1 MEFQAHLPKR
11 AGLVAVMGV
20 LLLCAACA
28 KPGAEMATR
37 NQTGLDQ
44 ARLNHA
50 VTQAKAMRS
59 AGQRVW
65 CVPFARNATGI
76 DIRGNAETWWD
87 QAAGTYHRGHE
98 PALGAVMAFAGTR
111 ALPMGHV
118 AVVSQIVSDR
128 EIRVDHANWLRNQ
141 VSLGMSVIDVS
152 DAGDWSRV
160 RVESTPGNY
169 GKVYVIDGYI
179 YGGDQAL

>member
-1 MEFQAHLPKR
+1 
-11 AGLVAVMGV
+11 
-20 LLLCAACA
+20 
-28 KPGAEMATR
+28 
-37 NQTGLDQ
+37 
-44 ARLNHA
+44 
-50 VTQAKAMRS
+50 
-59 AGQRVW
+59 
-65 CVPFARNATGI
+65 
-76 DIRGNAETWWD
+76 
-87 QAAGTYHRGHE
+87 
-98 PALGAVMAFAGTR
+98 MAFAGTR